1 MKEYLDNL
9 LKLAVE
15 KNATDIHLCVGI
27 KPLIRINTILKT
39 VEDYELIDSDI
50 THGIAKEILDERR
63 YEKFVTHKS
72 VDSSYS
78 KSELGRFRMN
88 FYMQRGTAAVAI
100 RSLPNIIPSIGELG
114 LPDIVKDFALK
125 SKGLVLITGM
135 TGSGKSTTLASMIQ
149 YINRQKSL
157 HITTIE
163 DPIEYLHRHQ
173 SSLVTQKEIGNDA
186 SNYMA
191 ALNSTLREDPDVI
204 MLGEMRD
211 KETISNALTGAETG
225 HLLLSTLHTNSAVK
239 SIDRILDSFSHDSQ
253 LQARSQ
259 LATTLEGIVSQQL
272 IPGKNGNGLVL
283 ACEVLNITPAVRNL
297 IREGKVY
304 QIPNILQNTAEDG
317 MISMERSLAELVKKD
332 LVEYEEAK
340 SRASN
345 KNIFERYVK

>member
-15 KNATDIHLCVGI
+15 QKATDIHLCVGI
-27 KPLIRINTILKT
+27 KPLIRINTVLKT
-39 VEDYELIDSDI
+39 VEEYQAINSDI
-50 THGIAKEILDERR
+50 THGIAKAILDDRR
-63 YEKFVTHKS
+63 FDKFLSQKS

-88 FYMQRGTAAVAI
+88 FYMQRGTAAIAI
-100 RSLPNIIPSIGELG
+100 RSLPNIIPSIEELG
-114 LPDIVKDFALK
+114 LPNIVKDFALK
-125 SKGLVLITGM
+125 PKGLILITGM

-149 YINRQKSL
+149 FINRQKSL

-211 KETISNALTGAETG
+211 KETISHALTGAETG

-253 LQARSQ
+253 QQARFQ

-272 IPGKNGNGLVL
+272 VPGKDGKPLAL

-332 LVEYEEAK
+332 LVDYEEAK

>member
-1 MKEYLDNL
+1 MKDYLDNL

-15 KNATDIHLCVGI
+15 KKATDIHLCVGI
-27 KPLIRINTILKT
+27 KPLIRINTLLNA
-39 VEDYELIDSDI
+39 VDEYEIIDSDV
-50 THGIAKEILDERR
+50 THGIAKEILDDRR
-63 YEKFVTHKS
+63 YQMFLAHKS

-100 RSLPNIIPSIGELG
+100 RSLPNIIPSLDELG
-114 LPDIVKDFALK
+114 LPNIVKDFALK
-125 SKGLVLITGM
+125 PKGLILITGM

-149 YINRQKSL
+149 YINNQKSL

-163 DPIEYLHRHQ
+163 DPIEYLHRHNK
-173 SSLVTQKEIGNDA
+173 SLVTQKEIGNDA
-186 SNYMA
+186 SNYMS

-211 KETISNALTGAETG
+211 KDTISHALTGAETG

-272 IPGKNGNGLVL
+272 VPGKDGNSLAL

-332 LVEYEEAK
+332 LVDYEEAK

>member
-1 MKEYLDNL
+1 MKDYLDNL

-15 KNATDIHLCVGI
+15 KKATDIHLCVGI

-39 VEDYELIDSDI
+39 VEEYEPINSDI
-50 THGIAKEILDERR
+50 THGIAKEILDQRR
-63 YEKFVTHKS
+63 YEKFVSHKS
-72 VDSSYS
+72 ADSSYS

-100 RSLPNIIPSIGELG
+100 RSLPNIIPSIEELG
-114 LPDIVKDFALK
+114 LPNIVKDFALK
-125 SKGLVLITGM
+125 PKGLILITGM

-173 SSLVTQKEIGNDA
+173 NSLVTQKEIGNDA

-211 KETISNALTGAETG
+211 KETISHALTGAETG

-272 IPGKNGNGLVL
+272 VPGKDGNSLAL

-332 LVEYEEAK
+332 LVDYEEAK